1 MSFDHDA
8 RSCSLRMDGALDY
21 FFPTKALS
29 FRWHLVRT
37 NAMLMGSF
45 PLFCLKENWNSAE
58 IWDKPGGVDIFLA
71 PTSTQHEMAQNKH
84 ILHQFLMICGY
95 TLQKQSDEPRLN
107 GYQTAFLGRVLFSV
121 MTYLKSEG
129 DKVLKIQLVANPR
142 IPYGPNWH
150 LQTMAGFDLT
160 CCSIAFDG
168 KTFHTTNDNT
178 DPTSQK
184 VFVRAH
190 HKMTTERQAKYNQR
204 GFKYDAPFAPT
215 LFTTHWRFVYMYAHI
230 Y

>member
-1 MSFDHDA
+1 MSFNHDA
-8 RSCSLRMDGALDY
+8 RSCSHRMDEALENY
-21 FFPTKALS
+21 FPTKALS

-37 NAMLMGSF
+37 DAMLMGSF
-45 PLFCLKENWNSAE
+45 PLFCLKDKWDSAGA
-58 IWDKPGGVDIFLA
+58 WDEPGGVDIFLA
-71 PTSTQHEMAQNKH
+71 PTSTHQEMAQNKA

-121 MTYLKSEG
+121 MTYVKGVG

-142 IPYGPNWH
+142 IPCGPNWY
-150 LQTMAGFDLT
+150 LQTMADFDLT

-168 KTFHTTNDNT
+168 KTFHVTNDNA

-184 VFVRAH
+184 VVIREH
-190 HKMTTERQAKYNQR
+190 HKMTTERLAKYEQR
-204 GFKYDAPFAPT
+204 GFQCDAPLSSP
-215 LFTTHWRFVYMYAHI
+215 LKKRPRS
-230 Y
+230 

>member
-8 RSCSLRMDGALDY
+8 RSCSHRMDEALDY

-29 FRWHLVRT
+29 LRWHLVRT
-37 NAMLMGSF
+37 DAMLMGSF
-45 PLFCLKENWNSAE
+45 PLFCLKDKWDSAG

-71 PTSTQHEMAQNKH
+71 PTSTHQEMAQNKS
-84 ILHQFLMICGY
+84 ILHEFLMICGY
-95 TLQKQSDEPRLN
+95 TLQKNSDSPRLN

-121 MTYLKSEG
+121 MTYLKSVG

-150 LQTMAGFDLT
+150 LQTMGGFDLS

-168 KTFHTTNDNT
+168 KSFHVTNDNT
-178 DPTSQK
+178 DPASQK
-184 VFVRAH
+184 VFVRAY
-190 HKMTTERQAKYNQR
+190 HKMTMERLVKYEHR
-204 GFKYDAPFAPT
+204 GFKCDALFAAT
-215 LFTTHWRFVYMYAHI
+215 LSSPH
-230 Y
+230 